1 MGLLDIKGWDAKDT
15 KAPPL
20 QMLEDVG
27 DFFAGFFGVIDGDVL
42 ALIGTDGGI
51 ATDGFAGVHGGM
63 LGNFEGFLGAIGGF
77 HGDGFRALADVLDRA
92 LCGMDGFIA
101 EPLDG
106 MGGLAGTF
114 ASSVD
119 DDMPAFFADKIGSLG
134 GILEAVDGGLLGD

>member
-42 ALIGTDGGI
+42 ALLGTDGGI

-77 HGDGFRALADVLDRA
+77 FGGGFCALADVFHGA
-92 LCGMDGFIA
+92 FG
-101 EPLDG
+101 G
-106 MGGLAGTF
+106 MGG
-114 ASSVD
+114 
-119 DDMPAFFADKIGSLG
+119 FFSAPPHGMG
-134 GILEAVDGGLLGD
+134 GVLPPLSTGVDGGLS

>member
-20 QMLEDVG
+20 QVFEDVG
-27 DFFAGFFGVIDGDVL
+27 DFFARFFGVIDGDVL
-42 ALIGTDGGI
+42 ALLGTDGGI

-63 LGNFEGFLGAIGGF
+63 LGNFEGFLGAIGGL
-77 HGDGFRALADVLDRA
+77 HRDGFRALADVFNGA
-92 LCGMDGFIA
+92 FGGMDGFVA

-114 ASSVD
+114 TSGVD
-119 DDMPAFFADKIGSLG
+119 DDMPAFFADEIG
-134 GILEAVDGGLLGD
+134 